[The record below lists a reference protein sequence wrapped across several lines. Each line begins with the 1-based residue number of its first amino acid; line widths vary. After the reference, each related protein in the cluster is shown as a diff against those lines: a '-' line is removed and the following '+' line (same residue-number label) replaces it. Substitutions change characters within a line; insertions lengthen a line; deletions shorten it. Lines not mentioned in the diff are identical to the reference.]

1 MSDARREHGR
11 WPRWRWRARAVGRIG
26 TLLAAMPAIGTA
38 VAQAQDWPQL
48 KTDQNYIEEVRRP
61 TSLAVDDPMAVFS
74 FVFNSLPERVKIY
87 PTENYFYFTFVHRG
101 VPYNGNI
108 RLDASDRDQGKL
120 HFGYSEDMA
129 EWRRETPLTYRLLD
143 ASRGVT
149 VEKLE
154 RFLYRVT
161 HAGRSVLFELNDL
174 SQAKPPADVLAPEE
188 TFVGPIADESGL
200 RFFLVFNERLRI
212 FLYTLDET
220 TDVPD
225 GFEPSPHTD
234 RIIIGKRTGYAFYRD
249 QRRPR
254 KILIGEF
261 FTNSRVNNYFDGP
274 FDQLPDNFIE
284 GDAFRTMLLKA
295 EPSAIPA
302 ATATAKTIPRIL
314 FSIIG
319 PAHSDPLDRLRSE
332 RLVLSKLHRLRPIR
346 TVIAG
351 LDPAIHPAEMAVLSK
366 MDTRIKPAHD
376 ESLIAAAGSLHEA
389 AASSISCLATALVR
403 PDANCIGRVE

>member
-1 MSDARREHGR
+1 MSDARCEHGR

-48 KTDQNYIEEVRRP
+48 KTDQSYIEEVRRP

-174 SQAKPPADVLAPEE
+174 SQAKPPADALAPEE

-254 KILIGEF
+254 KILIGVF

-295 EPSAIPA
+295 EPSLKGKIDRFGGSPDGAQRHMIAPYFYYATVDELTAFDRCATDPRVPA
-302 ATATAKTIPRIL
+302 AEYYACFVADEKSQYQFKL
-314 FSIIG
+314 L
-319 PAHSDPLDRLRSE
+319 PLALK
-332 RLVLSKLHRLRPIR
+332 KLGAGK
-346 TVIAG
+346 IA
-351 LDPAIHPAEMAVLSK
+351 
-366 MDTRIKPAHD
+366 R
-376 ESLIAAAGSLHEA
+376 
-389 AASSISCLATALVR
+389 
-403 PDANCIGRVE
+403 

>member
-1 MSDARREHGR
+1 M
-11 WPRWRWRARAVGRIG
+11 
-26 TLLAAMPAIGTA
+26 
-38 VAQAQDWPQL
+38 
-48 KTDQNYIEEVRRP
+48 
-61 TSLAVDDPMAVFS
+61 
-74 FVFNSLPERVKIY
+74 
-87 PTENYFYFTFVHRG
+87 
-101 VPYNGNI
+101 
-108 RLDASDRDQGKL
+108 
-120 HFGYSEDMA
+120 
-129 EWRRETPLTYRLLD
+129 
-143 ASRGVT
+143 
-149 VEKLE
+149 
-154 RFLYRVT
+154 
-161 HAGRSVLFELNDL
+161 LFELNDL

-254 KILIGEF
+254 KILIGVF

-314 FSIIG
+314 FSFIG

-351 LDPAIHPAEMAVLSK
+351 LDPAIQLFEMAVLSK
-366 MDTRIKPAHD
+366 MDTRVKPAHD
-376 ESLIAAAGSLHEA
+376 ESLIATAGSLHEA